1 MNNEYSKI
9 KYFTYARKS
18 QEGEERQVQSI
29 PDQLRED
36 DALAKRYNIK
46 VVDIL
51 TEEGSAKEPNK
62 RPIFDEMLE
71 RIKKGEANG
80 IICWNLNRLSRN
92 PVDSGKLQW
101 MLQQGMIRSIL
112 TPNREYKP
120 NDNAI
125 IFSVESGG
133 ANQFILD
140 LKVGVNRGLTSKVK
154 KGQVPIFA
162 PLGYLNTKH
171 ETRGENYIIKDPERF
186 DLIQKAWHL
195 MLTGEY
201 SIPKLL
207 KVLNEDWG
215 MRTRK
220 SKHRGGGPINKS
232 TMYNILTNIFY
243 TGLFV
248 YRGELGN
255 GTHEPMIT
263 VQEFDKVQVL
273 LGQNGRPRA
282 KTHAFAFTGTM
293 ICGECGS
300 SVTACEKTKLVKST
314 GKLKDYTFY
323 YCSRRKIGGGKCSQ
337 KKYIPL
343 AEMEG
348 LIKTEIDKYT
358 ISTKF
363 RDWAL
368 RILQEDHAHEAAE
381 REAIYN
387 SQLNA
392 LETAQKELD
401 TLITMRMRELIND
414 DQYTSRKK
422 ELTDKIAILKQ
433 KVAETQN
440 RAHNWL
446 KYTEEAFDFAH
457 TAKTKFDNPK
467 TTLEEKKSLFMSLGG
482 NYSLKGGKLFISPC
496 IYLEPIAKKR
506 NAVEDE
512 ISRWEPE
519 KNGDATR
526 QNAPLGASCPILRGQ
541 PGSNRQP
548 LT

>member
-62 RPIFDEMLE
+62 RPIFDDMLE
-71 RIKKGEANG
+71 RIQKGEANG

-112 TPNREYKP
+112 TPNREYKS

-140 LKVGVNRGLTSKVK
+140 LKVGVNRGLSSKVK

-171 ETRGENYIIKDPERF
+171 EARGENYIIKDPERF
-186 DLIQKAWHL
+186 DIIQKAWHL

-207 KVLNEDWG
+207 KVLNDDWG
-215 MRTRK
+215 VRTRK
-220 SKHRGGGPINKS
+220 SKRRGGGPINKS

-243 TGLFV
+243 TGLFL

-263 VQEFDKVQVL
+263 LDEFDKVQVL
-273 LGQNGRPRA
+273 LGKNGRPRA

-293 ICGECGS
+293 VCGECGS
-300 SVTACEKTKLVKST
+300 SVTACEKTKLVKTT
-314 GKLKDYTFY
+314 GKLKDYIFY
-323 YCSRRKIGGGKCSQ
+323 YCSHRKKGSEKCTQ
-337 KKYIPL
+337 KQYISL
-343 AEMEG
+343 ADIEII
-348 LIKTEIDKYT
+348 IKAEIDKYT

-368 RILQEDHAHEAAE
+368 RILQEDHANEAAE

-392 LETAQKELD
+392 LETSQKELD

-414 DQYTSRKK
+414 DQYASRKK

-433 KVAETQN
+433 KVAETQS

-446 KYTEEAFDFAH
+446 KYTEEAFGFAH

-467 TTLEEKKSLFMSLGG
+467 TSLEEKKSIFMSLGG
-482 NYSLKGGKLFISPC
+482 NYSLKDGKLFIFPC
-496 IYLEPIAKKR
+496 IYLEPIAIKR
-506 NAVEDE
+506 NAVEAE

-519 KNGDATR
+519 KNGGTTR
-526 QNAPLGASCPILRGQ
+526 QNAPLGASCPILRG
-541 PGSNRQP
+541 
-548 LT
+548 